1 MCSSNIVYLTI
12 KSQSHAGDFS
22 LLWSYARSLFCQI
35 WHTFPRITST
45 PKERKTILTI
55 RDFTILRLIN
65 TTIIDSTNCI
75 HSIVYISVLPIC
87 TGLQSHSQ
95 SSYCHFWQLLL
106 RNGRISSKS
115 FFLNRAGSDHFQ
127 AIKSFSSRIIITSNQ
142 LQ

>member
-35 WHTFPRITST
+35 WRTFPRITST
-45 PKERKTILTI
+45 PKEGKTILTI
-55 RDFTILRLIN
+55 RDFTILGLIN

-75 HSIVYISVLPIC
+75 QSIVYISVLPIC
-87 TGLQSHSQ
+87 TGLQSHFQ
-95 SSYCHFWQLLL
+95 SSCCHFWQLLL

-115 FFLNRAGSDHFQ
+115 FFWTEHGLTIFKRLKVFWVE
-127 AIKSFSSRIIITSNQ
+127 
-142 LQ
+142 